1 MIIDHTN
8 YWRKKVSQD
17 FNRLKDDFPILKTT
31 INGKPLVYLDSAA
44 SAQKPQIV
52 LDALHRAYTE
62 AYSNVHSGLHEL
74 SMKATSNIES
84 ARAAAARFVNANEAN
99 EIFFNT
105 GATMGL
111 NQISWGMRHRVNAG
125 DNVVL
130 TVAEHNANVVCWK
143 RLCAAVG
150 AELRYVPVK
159 ENGSFDLE
167 SFQDAIDE
175 RTKIVT
181 FPHVSNVLGTVFP
194 ILEIS
199 LLAHKVGAITVVD
212 GCQGSVHTPVDVQ
225 MFGCDFYVW
234 SSHKCYGPSGVG
246 AVWGRMELLEELDPF
261 IVGGGMVKEVAI
273 DKVDWT
279 TIPHRFEAGT
289 PPIAETYAFGVAMDY
304 MMRIGVH
311 EIDKHE
317 RELLKHAREQMIN
330 IEGLH
335 IVGDAPTKSG
345 VISFYVDGVN
355 MRDVTEMLNTYGVAV
370 RTGKHCAHI
379 LHEFMGVETS
389 TRLSMGVHT
398 TADEIDYFVESLKK
412 VLTILK

>member
-1 MIIDHTN
+1 M
-8 YWRKKVSQD
+8 SQD

-84 ARAAAARFVNANEAN
+84 ARAAAARFVNANEGN

-130 TVAEHNANVVCWK
+130 TVAEHNANVVCWQ
-143 RLCAAVG
+143 RLCEVKG
-150 AELRYVPVK
+150 ATLKFVPVK
-159 ENGSFDLE
+159 DNGAFDFE
-167 SFQDAIDE
+167 AFSGAIDE
-175 RTKIVT
+175 RTKIVA

-199 LLAHKVGAITVVD
+199 LLARKVDALVVVD
-212 GCQGSVHTPVDVQ
+212 GCQGAVHTPIDVQ
-225 MFGCDFYVW
+225 LYGCDFYVF

-246 AVWGRMELLEELDPF
+246 ALWGRMELLEEMDPLV
-261 IVGGGMVKEVAI
+261 VGGGMVKEVSQLG
-273 DKVDWT
+273 T
-279 TIPHRFEAGT
+279 TWADIPFRFEAGT
-289 PPIAETYAFGVAMDY
+289 PPIAETAAFGTALEF
-304 MMRIGVH
+304 MMRVGMDN
-311 EIDKHE
+311 IDKHE
-317 RELLKHAREQMIN
+317 RSLLRLARELI
-330 IEGLH
+330 IDVEGLH
-335 IVGDAPTKSG
+335 ILGDAPTKSG
-345 VISFYVDGVN
+345 VLSFYIDGVN
-355 MRDVTEMLNTYGVAV
+355 MRDVTEMLNSYGIAV

-379 LHEFMGVETS
+379 LHEFFGVETS
-389 TRLSMGVHT
+389 TRLSVAVHNT
-398 TADEIDYFVESLKK
+398 EDEIEYFAESLKK
-412 VLTILK
+412 IIKMLK

>member
-1 MIIDHTN
+1 M
-8 YWRKKVSQD
+8 SQD
-17 FNRLKDDFPILKTT
+17 FKQLKDDFPILKTT

-99 EIFFNT
+99 EIFFNS

-111 NQISWGMRHRVNAG
+111 NQISWGMSHRVEEG
-125 DNVVL
+125 DNIVI
-130 TVAEHNANVVCWK
+130 TVAEHNANVVCWQ
-143 RLCAAVG
+143 RLCEVKG
-150 AELRYVPVK
+150 AELRFVAVK
-159 ENGSFDLE
+159 ENGAFD
-167 SFQDAIDE
+167 FDAFNAAIDE
-175 RTKIVT
+175 RTKIIA

-194 ILEIS
+194 VLEIS
-199 LLAHKVGAITVVD
+199 LLAKKVGALVVVD

-225 MFGCDFYVW
+225 LYGCDFYVW

-246 AVWGRMELLEELDPF
+246 AVWGRMELLEEMDPLL
-261 IVGGGMVKEVAI
+261 VGGGMVKEVAQEETT
-273 DKVDWT
+273 WT
-279 TIPHRFEAGT
+279 NIPHRFEAGT

-304 MMRIGVH
+304 MMRIGVDN
-311 EIDKHE
+311 IDKHE
-317 RELLKHAREQMIN
+317 RELLKHARELMID

>member
-1 MIIDHTN
+1 M
-8 YWRKKVSQD
+8 SQD
-17 FNRLKDDFPILKTT
+17 FKQLRNDFPILKTT
-31 INGKPLVYLDSAA
+31 INGNPLVYLDSAA

-84 ARAAAARFVNANEAN
+84 ARAAAARFVNAKDAN
-99 EIFFNT
+99 EIFFNS

-111 NQISWGMRHRVNAG
+111 NQISWGMSHRVEEG
-125 DNVVL
+125 DNIVI
-130 TVAEHNANVVCWK
+130 TVAEHNANVVCWQ
-143 RLCAAVG
+143 RLCEVKG
-150 AELRYVPVK
+150 AELRFVAVK
-159 ENGSFDLE
+159 ENGAFD
-167 SFQDAIDE
+167 FDAFNAAIDE
-175 RTKIVT
+175 RTKIIA

-199 LLAHKVGAITVVD
+199 LLAKKVGALVVVD

-225 MFGCDFYVW
+225 LYGCDFYVW

-246 AVWGRMELLEELDPF
+246 AVWGRMELLEEMDPLL
-261 IVGGGMVKEVAI
+261 VGGGMVKEVTQEETN
-273 DKVDWT
+273 WT
-279 TIPHRFEAGT
+279 NIPHRFEAGT

-304 MMRIGVH
+304 MMRIGVF

-317 RELLKHAREQMIN
+317 RELLKHAREQMID

-389 TRLSMGVHT
+389 TRLSMAVHT
-398 TADEIDYFVESLKK
+398 TTDDIDYFVESLKK

>member
-1 MIIDHTN
+1 M
-8 YWRKKVSQD
+8 SQD
-17 FNRLKDDFPILKTT
+17 FKQLKDDFPILKTT

-99 EIFFNT
+99 EIFFNS

-111 NQISWGMRHRVNAG
+111 NQISWGMSHRVEEG
-125 DNVVL
+125 DNIVI
-130 TVAEHNANVVCWK
+130 TVAEHNANVVCWQ
-143 RLCAAVG
+143 RLCEVKG
-150 AELRYVPVK
+150 AELRFVAVK
-159 ENGSFDLE
+159 PNGAFD
-167 SFQDAIDE
+167 FDAFNAAIDE
-175 RTKIVT
+175 RTKIIA

-194 ILEIS
+194 VLEIS
-199 LLAHKVGAITVVD
+199 LLARKVGALVVVD

-225 MFGCDFYVW
+225 LYGCDFYVW

-246 AVWGRMELLEELDPF
+246 AVWGRMELLEEMDPLL
-261 IVGGGMVKEVAI
+261 VGGGMVKEVTQEETT
-273 DKVDWT
+273 WT
-279 TIPHRFEAGT
+279 NIPHRFEAGT

-304 MMRIGVH
+304 MMRIGVDN
-311 EIDKHE
+311 IDKHE
-317 RELLKHAREQMIN
+317 RELLKHARELMID